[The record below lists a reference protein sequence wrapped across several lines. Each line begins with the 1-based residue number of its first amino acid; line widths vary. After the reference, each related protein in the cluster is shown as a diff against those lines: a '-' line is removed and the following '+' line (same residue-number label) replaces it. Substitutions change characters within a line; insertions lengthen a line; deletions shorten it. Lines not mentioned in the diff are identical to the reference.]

1 MSLIPT
7 FEIGFWNAWLFM
19 LYVIFYN
26 VMPYILSSIRPIY
39 KEVLKKATG
48 PNIPTNTTGE
58 KLAKIMFLVFVIP
71 IVYSFFLP
79 IKLFSVW
86 FYVGLFIY
94 LLGVVIGTIAM
105 YDFYTTA
112 VDKLVTKGVYRV
124 SRNPMYLGMFLIF
137 IGLGIACVSWLFL
150 LLTMVFVI
158 LSNILVI
165 TEERFCLK
173 TYGKSYR
180 KYLNRTPR
188 WIGIPK
194 SREKQ

>member
-1 MSLIPT
+1 MSLIPA
-7 FEIGFWNAWLFM
+7 FELGFLNAWIFM
-19 LYVIFYN
+19 IYVILYN
-26 VMPYILSSIRPIY
+26 VLPYFLSLIRPIY
-39 KEVLKKATG
+39 KEVLKKTTG
-48 PNIPTNTTGE
+48 PNISLNKTEE

-79 IKLFSVW
+79 IKLSTVW

-94 LLGVVIGTIAM
+94 LLGVVIGTVAM

-112 VDKLVTKGVYRV
+112 VDKLVIKGVYRI
-124 SRNPMYLGMFLIF
+124 SRNPMYLGMFLIY
-137 IGLGIACVSWLFL
+137 IGAGIACISWFFL
-150 LLTMVFVI
+150 LLTIVFVV
-158 LSNILVI
+158 LSHILVI
-165 TEERFCLK
+165 TEESYCLK

-194 SREKQ
+194 SSHK

>member
-1 MSLIPT
+1 MNEVDESNLIT
-7 FEIGFWNAWLFM
+7 
-19 LYVIFYN
+19 
-26 VMPYILSSIRPIY
+26 S
-39 KEVLKKATG
+39 KEVLKKTTG
-48 PNIPTNTTGE
+48 PDIPLNKTEE

-79 IKLFSVW
+79 FKLSSVW

-94 LLGVVIGTIAM
+94 QLGVVIGTMAM

-112 VDKLVTKGVYRV
+112 LDKLVNKGIYRI
-124 SRNPMYLGMFLIF
+124 SRNPMYLGMFLIY
-137 IGLGIACVSWLFL
+137 IGTGIACVSWLFL
-150 LLTMVFVI
+150 LLTIVFVI
-158 LSNILVI
+158 LSHILVI

-173 TYGKSYR
+173 TYGKSYC
-180 KYLNRTPR
+180 KYLNRIPR